1 MSNEIDVRK
10 RVEKLQVQ
18 LEVKLKGE
26 DTYWSKQIWDESKP
40 LVLVLANYPTDA
52 NLLKGDLTGMLI
64 QNGVI
69 ELGKFGGMIIANLF
83 TRPVKYPSDK
93 ILSVAYAEDGMDELV
108 KAAKSADRII
118 IATGSLPS
126 RSLVAQVRMGDFWN
140 LCKQEHLEK
149 RVAILVNGKGKAVHP
164 LAIRNE
170 PWQFTA
176 WRSEWMKDPKGGTK
190 HE

>member
-1 MSNEIDVRK
+1 M
-10 RVEKLQVQ
+10 
-18 LEVKLKGE
+18 
-26 DTYWSKQIWDESKP
+26 
-40 LVLVLANYPTDA
+40 LANYPTNA

-64 QNGVI
+64 QNGVVDMG
-69 ELGKFGGMIIANLF
+69 EYGGVVIANLF
-83 TRPVKYPSDK
+83 TRSVRVSSDK
-93 ILSVAYAEDGMDELV
+93 VLSMAYAEDSMAELV
-108 KAAKSADRII
+108 KVSKEVDRII
-118 IATGSLPS
+118 VATGSLAS
-126 RSLVAQVRMGDFWN
+126 RSQIAWQRMTEFWN